1 MKLSEKQI
9 GFCVDANYG
18 SGFGCDAKE
27 VGNILDDILEEMNEQ
42 GMVVPVELQELKQY
56 LRHKG
61 NAKIDSG
68 DKSLWDD
75 ALVGDSA
82 LGGKNE

>member
-1 MKLSEKQI
+1 MKLSQKRIQRKL
-9 GFCVDANYG
+9 DKNYG

-27 VGNILDDILEEMNEQ
+27 VGNMLDEILEEMIDNERI
-42 GMVVPVELQELKQY
+42 VPLALEELKQY

-75 ALVGDSA
+75 TDVLEAV
-82 LGGKNE
+82 E